1 VGNRKGPMRDLFL
14 IEIEILIEERGFLI
28 VAIDEL
34 EDEVD
39 VVTG

>member
-1 VGNRKGPMRDLFL
+1 MGNRKGPSKDLFL

-28 VAIDEL
+28 VAKDEL

-39 VVTG
+39 DVTG